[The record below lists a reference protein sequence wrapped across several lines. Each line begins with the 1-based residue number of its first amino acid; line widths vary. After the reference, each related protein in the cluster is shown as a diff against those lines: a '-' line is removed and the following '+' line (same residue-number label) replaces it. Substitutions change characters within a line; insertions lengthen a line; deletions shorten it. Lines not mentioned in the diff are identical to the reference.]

1 MAKRVKRRK
10 SVLLRLLVLLVSG
23 YMVFT
28 LASLWNKLYDL
39 KKQESRLTAEKLQ
52 KEDYISELEELNSDE
67 AHGKLIEKAARDY
80 FGYRYSN
87 EEIYED
93 ISGK

>member
-1 MAKRVKRRK
+1 MAKKNRRRK

-23 YMVFT
+23 YMVVT
-28 LASLWNKLYDL
+28 LATLWNKLYDL
-39 KKQESRLTAEKLQ
+39 KKTEKQLAVSKAQLTENIEA
-52 KEDYISELEELNSDE
+52 LEELNSDE
-67 AHGKLIEKAARDY
+67 AHNKLIEKAARDY
-80 FGYRYSN
+80 FGYIYSN